1 MPDFP
6 IIDTHVHLWDPERF
20 RMSWLDEN
28 ALLNRRYEL
37 PKYHQHT
44 EGIDI
49 EGMVYIEVDI
59 DPHYTLI
66 EPRWVA
72 EQARQDPRLRAIVA
86 YAPVEN
92 GERVRSYLD
101 ELVSI
106 SPLIKGVRRL
116 LQGEQDHTY
125 CLRPDFIRGVQILPE
140 YGLSFDICVRHT
152 QLESAIELVR
162 RCPDTAFILDHIA
175 KPDIKDHLLD
185 PWRRHIE
192 ALAAQPNV
200 VCKISGLVTEADPE
214 HWTLE
219 DLAPYVDHV
228 ISAFGED
235 RILYGGDWPVALQAT
250 SYPRWVETLDALTS
264 HLSPSARRKLWV
276 DNARKFYRL

>member
-20 RMSWLDEN
+20 RMSWLDN
-28 ALLNRRYEL
+28 AGILNQRYALSE
-37 PKYHQHT
+37 YHQHT
-44 EGIDI
+44 QGVDI
-49 EGMVYIEVDI
+49 EGMVYVEVDI

-66 EPRWVA
+66 EPKWVA
-72 EQARQDPRLRAIVA
+72 EQARQDPRLRGIVA
-86 YAPVEN
+86 YAPIEN
-92 GERVRSYLD
+92 GARVRAYLD

-116 LQGEQDHTY
+116 FQGEQDDAY
-125 CLRPDFIRGVQILPE
+125 CLRPEFVHGIQILPE

-152 QLESAIELVR
+152 QLESVIELVR
-162 RCPDTAFILDHIA
+162 RCPGTAFILDHIA

-185 PWRRHIE
+185 PWRQHIE

-200 VCKISGLVTEADPE
+200 VCKISGMVTEADPE
-214 HWTLE
+214 HWTIE
-219 DLAPYVDHV
+219 DLAPYVAHV
-228 ISAFGED
+228 IAAFGED
-235 RILYGGDWPVALQAT
+235 RILYGGDWPVALHAT
-250 SYPRWVETLDALTS
+250 SYPRWVETLDTLTA
-264 HLSPSARRKLWV
+264 HLSPTARRKLWI